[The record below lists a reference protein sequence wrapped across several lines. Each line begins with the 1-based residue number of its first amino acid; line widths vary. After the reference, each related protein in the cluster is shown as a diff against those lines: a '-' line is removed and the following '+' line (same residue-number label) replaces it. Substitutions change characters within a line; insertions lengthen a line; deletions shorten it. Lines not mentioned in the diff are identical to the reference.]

1 MDKIRAKR
9 LLRSCDDVTKTA
21 GRAYRE
27 GKDIERNP
35 AVLQIYIDSLTVAI
49 GELAHIVKEIVYEL
63 EKEEK

>member
-21 GRAYRE
+21 GRANQE
-27 GKDIERNP
+27 GKREL
-35 AVLQIYIDSLTVAI
+35 LQSDVDSLAVAVV
-49 GELAHIVKEIVYEL
+49 ELAHIVKEIVYEL